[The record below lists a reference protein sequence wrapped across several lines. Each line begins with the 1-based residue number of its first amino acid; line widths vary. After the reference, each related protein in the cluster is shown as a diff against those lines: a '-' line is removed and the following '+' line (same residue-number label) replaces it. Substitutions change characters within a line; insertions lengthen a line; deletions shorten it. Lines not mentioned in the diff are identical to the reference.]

1 MDDQQ
6 QPQQQIEQRED
17 EEEDI
22 NQFIELLNSEQVC
35 DPRFKYLR
43 HRSKFQLKNLEKS
56 KCRKFQR
63 DRGIRKKI
71 SNFSLKNILVFLRQ
85 YGQKWEILGD
95 PPQKNYLACFF

>member
-6 QPQQQIEQRED
+6 QIEQQED

-22 NQFIELLNSEQVC
+22 TQFIELLTSEQVC

-56 KCRKFQR
+56 KNPESVLKKLLWKAIDQT
-63 DRGIRKKI
+63 IEERKK
-71 SNFSLKNILVFLRQ
+71 NRHT
-85 YGQKWEILGD
+85 
-95 PPQKNYLACFF
+95 